1 MNESTH
7 VFHNAS
13 VPSIKRVELWRFISL
28 GVGLV
33 KEFLLEWGIL
43 RELLGDPRELL
54 PFLFKKG
61 INSCQCEILGVGSFF
76 YC

>member
-13 VPSIKRVELWRFISL
+13 IPSFKRVELWKFISL
-28 GVGLV
+28 GVELA
-33 KEFLLEWGIL
+33 KEFWWEWGIP
-43 RELLGDPRELL
+43 RELLRDLREFL

-61 INSCQCEILGVGSFF
+61 IDICQCEILEVGFSF

>member
-7 VFHNAS
+7 VFHGAS

-28 GVGLV
+28 RVGFA
-33 KEFLLEWGIL
+33 KEFWWEWGIP

-61 INSCQCEILGVGSFF
+61 IDICQCEVLGVGSSS